1 MTKQFKGLLILPLIF
16 LACLALVRY
25 PALAATNP
33 VAKGSVLPTIDLVVP
48 EDEAAREYLG
58 LAASGK
64 FTIPQIK
71 AQVVIIQVLSRY

>member
-1 MTKQFKGLLILPLIF
+1 MNKQVRGILFLFLIF
-16 LACLALVRY
+16 LACLTLIRY
-25 PALAATNP
+25 QALAATKP
-33 VAKGSVLPTIDLVVP
+33 VAKGSVLPTIYLGLP
-48 EDEAAREYLG
+48 EDAAAREYLG